1 MYQCCWWS
9 PGNCC
14 DTDNYFRLLSIIWTA
29 VVIVMMMI
37 LFWWQSQMKNKRFKK
52 YEMMKVWEKL
62 HQQVTLVWMTMKT
75 MKVLLWLRQWRWSV
89 PRNKTDP
96 RCAGRREMVRS
107 DNQGCY
113 LFVVLFTGLNQV
125 VDLVTIIHCALHCLM
140 KMSELMMDYSQQYE
154 QRCLYNNFTQITSDL
169 RWREAIFWRNSGNEK
184 MKWFV
189 FCKEV
194 HCAVESKCDEKAIS
208 LSFSICI
215 SW

>member
-1 MYQCCWWS
+1 MVGGECLISETKWNLAPTKLSSTTLVYSYNCILSFLGTVSISVVLIFYHWSLFQILMYQCCWWS
-9 PGNCC
+9 LGNCC

-96 RCAGRREMVRS
+96 RCAGLKR
-107 DNQGCY
+107 DG
-113 LFVVLFTGLNQV
+113 
-125 VDLVTIIHCALHCLM
+125 
-140 KMSELMMDYSQQYE
+140 
-154 QRCLYNNFTQITSDL
+154 QI
-169 RWREAIFWRNSGNEK
+169 W
-184 MKWFV
+184 
-189 FCKEV
+189 
-194 HCAVESKCDEKAIS
+194 
-208 LSFSICI
+208 
-215 SW
+215 